1 MQSAYSSCLN
11 AAIAHSECDLPLF
24 QATHSEY
31 DINKVNIG
39 EIDAHV
45 NVLTESRDHGSSAA
59 VQAANLSNNMKHNGK
74 GSKRPAGVIPRTS
87 TRTMSGNTPEMQ
99 MSLVSMCFS
108 RLTYMYMK
116 GRRCS
121 I

>member
-1 MQSAYSSCLN
+1 MVHSGTPAVSPGRSLTFRARLLIAIKVSARFNNLS
-11 AAIAHSECDLPLF
+11 AIGILLLSYTAISHSECDLPLF

-59 VQAANLSNNMKHNGK
+59 VQAANLSNSMKHNGK
-74 GSKRPAGVIPRTS
+74 GSNTS
-87 TRTMSGNTPEMQ
+87 D
-99 MSLVSMCFS
+99 
-108 RLTYMYMK
+108 
-116 GRRCS
+116 
-121 I
+121 IH